1 MLHLFK
7 MKRRLHMFQSL
18 LNNSKKKKKIHF
30 LNKKY
35 WSCIHFSDVK
45 VHIESD
51 QKRMLSIKEKAL
63 QNTPSPLQR
72 MFLILWS
79 YDIELKYLPW
89 EKEHNGRN
97 FIMYNSGRNNNR
109 FSENKI
115 SWRIILTIWK
125 HFHRFSLVQL
135 CVILLSFFP
144 PLSLVSLFLV
154 F

>member
-18 LNNSKKKKKIHF
+18 LNNSKKKKIHF

-51 QKRMLSIKEKAL
+51 QKRMLSIKEKVL

>member
-18 LNNSKKKKKIHF
+18 LNNSKKKKIHL

-51 QKRMLSIKEKAL
+51 QKRMLSIKEKVL

-109 FSENKI
+109 FSRTKI
-115 SWRIILTIWK
+115 SWRIILAIWK
-125 HFHRFSLVQL
+125 HFHQFSLVSYRKFYNHF
-135 CVILLSFFP
+135 LLRFHWCHFF
-144 PLSLVSLFLV
+144 
-154 F
+154 

>member
-18 LNNSKKKKKIHF
+18 LNNSKKKKIHL

-35 WSCIHFSDVK
+35 WSCIHLSDVK

-51 QKRMLSIKEKAL
+51 RKRMLSIKEKVF
-63 QNTPSPLQR
+63 QNTPSQMQR

-79 YDIELKYLPW
+79 YEIELKYLPGK
-89 EKEHNGRN
+89 KEHNGRN
-97 FIMYNSGRNNNR
+97 LIMYNSGRNNNR
-109 FSENKI
+109 FSGNKI

-125 HFHRFSLVQL
+125 HFHQFSLVQL
-135 CVILLSFFP
+135 FVILLSYFT
-144 PLSLVSLFLV
+144 PLSLVSFLLV